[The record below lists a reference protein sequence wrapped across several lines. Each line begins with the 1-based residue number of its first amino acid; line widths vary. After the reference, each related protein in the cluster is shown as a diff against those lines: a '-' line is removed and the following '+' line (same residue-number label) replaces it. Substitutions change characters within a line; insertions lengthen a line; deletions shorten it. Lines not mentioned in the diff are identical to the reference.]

1 MYPRQTMTEIDR
13 IVTGI
18 EVQEAV
24 DLVVAYIRKTKKFK
38 TSSAAHIYWA
48 ALTDDE
54 KLVTLRQAL
63 ES

>member
-1 MYPRQTMTEIDR
+1 MSLRQFTNEIDR
-13 IVTGI
+13 VVTGI

-24 DLVVAYIRKTKKFK
+24 DLVVAYLRNKHKFK
-38 TSSAAHIYWA
+38 TTSAAHNYWA

-54 KLVTLRQAL
+54 KIVILRQAL